1 MPVKKYKAD
10 DQILYFSK
18 SVENGRAIA
27 MIKKVGKWDAER
39 LNAGTIQEVN
49 GPFSRYF
56 DNTQDTLVITVE
68 KLMDL
73 LKDVPC

>member
-10 DQILYFSK
+10 DQVLYFSK
-18 SVENGRAIA
+18 SIQNGRAMA
-27 MIKKVGKWDAER
+27 QVMQMGPKNAR
-39 LNAGTIQEVN
+39 LLNEEKIPEIN
-49 GPFSRYF
+49 GPFNEWLSASNIDYC
-56 DNTQDTLVITVE
+56 ITVE